1 MIEKIIR
8 THLYIV
14 KNGLNDRKVK
24 RLTTKLHIV
33 RNNLNGGIE
42 KQIKIPPQYCKKQCN
57 SHVPTYL
64 FKSFHERFKDKV
76 PTFQAIT

>member
-42 KQIKIPPQYCKKQCN
+42 KQIKIPPQYCKK
-57 SHVPTYL
+57 
-64 FKSFHERFKDKV
+64 
-76 PTFQAIT
+76 